1 MKNKCFAII
10 GIARNK
16 PIYYWKNFSKQGFFT
31 WANSKK
37 EALKVVTGALEKEG
51 VKFEVLKIEKVFE
64 KL

>member
-37 EALKVVTGALEKEG
+37 EALKVVTRALEKEG
-51 VKFEVLKIEKVFE
+51 IKFEVIATKLIFE